1 MRTDTLFFTIFKKFP
16 FLFFELIGRSAED
29 AQRYQFYSLEL
40 KQAAFRLDGLF
51 LPQEDI
57 DENPIYF
64 VEVQFQKDAWFY
76 ARLFAEIFAFLYQEK
91 VLTDWY
97 AVAIYPSRKKE
108 ADITKPYHRLLD
120 KGQVIRIYL
129 DDIEYQAERFWG
141 LNIFRLIDVPTEEAK
156 QLTKRLIK
164 EGEEKL
170 SDALL
175 RRELFEMVET
185 ILIYKFPQ
193 LTRKEV
199 ETMFDLIDIKET
211 KIYQEAFEE
220 GKLEGKLEGIQEGM
234 LEGKLEVIEM
244 VLDSKFGIE
253 GLRLLPEIRKVKDM
267 DILETIR
274 VALRSAKTVEEL
286 RSIYQP

>member
-1 MRTDTLFFTIFKKFP
+1 
-16 FLFFELIGRSAED
+16 
-29 AQRYQFYSLEL
+29 
-40 KQAAFRLDGLF
+40 
-51 LPQEDI
+51 
-57 DENPIYF
+57 
-64 VEVQFQKDAWFY
+64 
-76 ARLFAEIFAFLYQEK
+76 
-91 VLTDWY
+91 
-97 AVAIYPSRKKE
+97 
-108 ADITKPYHRLLD
+108 
-120 KGQVIRIYL
+120 VIRIYL
-129 DDIEYQAERFWG
+129 DEIEYQAERFWG

-156 QLTKRLIK
+156 QLTKWLIK
-164 EGEEKL
+164 EGKEKL

-175 RRELFEMVET
+175 RRELFEMIET

-220 GKLEGKLEGIQEGM
+220 GKLEGKLEGM
-234 LEGKLEVIEM
+234 LKGIEM
-244 VLDSKFGIE
+244 VLDNKFGIE

-286 RSIYQP
+286 RSIYQQ

>member
-1 MRTDTLFFTIFKKFP
+1 
-16 FLFFELIGRSAED
+16 
-29 AQRYQFYSLEL
+29 
-40 KQAAFRLDGLF
+40 
-51 LPQEDI
+51 
-57 DENPIYF
+57 
-64 VEVQFQKDAWFY
+64 
-76 ARLFAEIFAFLYQEK
+76 
-91 VLTDWY
+91 
-97 AVAIYPSRKKE
+97 
-108 ADITKPYHRLLD
+108 
-120 KGQVIRIYL
+120 VIRIYL
-129 DDIEYQAERFWG
+129 DEIEYQAERFWG
-141 LNIFRLIDVPTEEAK
+141 LNIFRLIDAPTEEAK

-164 EGEEKL
+164 EGKEKL
-170 SDALL
+170 SDPLL

-234 LEGKLEVIEM
+234 LEGKLEGKLKGIEM

-253 GLRLLPEIRKVKDM
+253 GLRLLPEIRKVKDI

-286 RSIYQP
+286 RSIYQQ